1 MNIQGKTII
10 KFHSRCFKAGDCIIW
25 NGKPD
30 KDRGYGRFLVNG
42 KTELAHHVA
51 FFIKYQREP
60 NGYLIHSCSNSL
72 CVNPEHLKEG
82 KNPGRPGKFS
92 KEEICAYKKSG
103 LSTAQIADKLG
114 CSKSLVRRVLAQ
126 A

>member
-1 MNIQGKTII
+1 MNIQSKTIT
-10 KFHSRCFKAGDCIIW
+10 KFHSRCFKVGDCIIW

-51 FFIKYQREP
+51 FFIKNRRIP
-60 NGYLIHSCSNSL
+60 DGYLIHTCKNPL
-72 CVNPEHLKEG
+72 CVNTSHLIEG
-82 KNPGRPGKFS
+82 KNLGRPSKFS
-92 KEEICAYKKSG
+92 KEEILAYKKSG

-114 CSKSLVRRVLAQ
+114 CSKSLVRQVLAQ